1 MTVASI
7 PLASRP
13 WFFPRGVDLVNNLP
27 TVILALWVAL
37 IFSTLVYFH
46 GGAKDLEQKPG
57 TVTPIQRSV
66 GAISI
71 LIDVAMLALAF
82 YLVFR

>member
-1 MTVASI
+1 MTIALL
-7 PLASRP
+7 PFAFLP
-13 WFFPRGVDLVNNLP
+13 WFVPRGVDLVNNLP

>member
-1 MTVASI
+1 MTVGLIPFAS
-7 PLASRP
+7 LP
-13 WFFPRGVDLVNNLP
+13 WFFPRGVDLINNLP

>member
-7 PLASRP
+7 PFSSLP

-57 TVTPIQRSV
+57 SVTPIQRSV

>member
-7 PLASRP
+7 PFSSVP
-13 WFFPRGVDLVNNLP
+13 WFFPRGVDLVTNLP
-27 TVILALWVAL
+27 LIILTLWVAL

>member
-1 MTVASI
+1 VTIYLIPFAS
-7 PLASRP
+7 LP

>member
-1 MTVASI
+1 MSVASI
-7 PLASRP
+7 PLASLP

-27 TVILALWVAL
+27 LVILGLWVAL

-71 LIDVAMLALAF
+71 LIDVAMLAIAF

>member
-1 MTVASI
+1 MLVALL
-7 PLASRP
+7 PMAALP
-13 WFFPRGVDLVNNLP
+13 WFVPRGVDLVNNLP
-27 TVILALWVAL
+27 IVILALWVAL

-57 TVTPIQRSV
+57 TITPIQRSV

-71 LIDVAMLALAF
+71 CVDVTMLVLAF
-82 YLVFR
+82 YLILR

>member
-1 MTVASI
+1 MATSLIPFAS
-7 PLASRP
+7 LP

-27 TVILALWVAL
+27 AVILALWVLL

-46 GGAKDLEQKPG
+46 GGVKDLEQKPG

-71 LIDVAMLALAF
+71 LIDVAMLAIAF

>member
-7 PLASRP
+7 PFASLP
-13 WFFPRGVDLVNNLP
+13 WFFPRGADLVNNLP
-27 TVILALWVAL
+27 LIILTLWVAL

-57 TVTPIQRSV
+57 TITPIQRSV
-66 GAISI
+66 GTISI
-71 LIDVAMLALAF
+71 CIDVTMLVLAF
-82 YLVFR
+82 YLVLR

>member
-1 MTVASI
+1 MAIFPFPFAS
-7 PLASRP
+7 LP

-27 TVILALWVAL
+27 TVILALWVLL

-71 LIDVAMLALAF
+71 LIDIAMLALAF

>member
-1 MTVASI
+1 MSVASI
-7 PLASRP
+7 SFASLP

-57 TVTPIQRSV
+57 TVTPIQRSI

>member
-1 MTVASI
+1 MIDSI
-7 PLASRP
+7 PLASLP
-13 WFFPRGVDLVNNLP
+13 WFFPRGVDLVNNIP
-27 TVILALWVAL
+27 TVIVALWIAL